1 MTHRIATGTP
11 SRYPSFA
18 GLSDEKRNH
27 PSLRFVLSSGQHS
40 VFSDKALAMNKK
52 VQKQLEVA
60 KKKLAS
66 LQLQLAGAKKQ
77 PDDPADVP
85 RLEKELAAVHA
96 EITKLKSA
104 E

>member
-1 MTHRIATGTP
+1 MNKWTCYHRQTI
-11 SRYPSFA
+11 
-18 GLSDEKRNH
+18 
-27 PSLRFVLSSGQHS
+27 RFS
-40 VFSDKALAMNKK
+40 SDKALAMNNK

-60 KKKLAS
+60 KKKLAN
-66 LQLQLAGAKKQ
+66 LQQQLSGAKKQ

-85 RLEKELAAVHA
+85 RLEKEIAAVHA